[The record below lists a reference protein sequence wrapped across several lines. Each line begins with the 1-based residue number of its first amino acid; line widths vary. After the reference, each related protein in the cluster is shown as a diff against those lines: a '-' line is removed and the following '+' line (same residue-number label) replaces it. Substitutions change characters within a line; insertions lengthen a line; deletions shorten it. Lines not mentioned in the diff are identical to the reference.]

1 MDCSLLVIPDR
12 LKLLTRHKAGAAWLA
27 RLPKLVSEL
36 TQAWGLQLGMPYDAA
51 NVSFVAPAT
60 RDAERLVLKVQ
71 WPHDEC
77 LHEAEALRVW
87 NGIGAVRL
95 LAHDPAR
102 HALLLERCV
111 PGIHLAA
118 TVGVDPVAVMI
129 DLLPRLWQTA
139 GAPFKSLTDE
149 AKDWA
154 ESLHADWDATGRRC
168 EQKLIDA
175 AAEFLDHLSRT
186 QGEQVLVHQDLH
198 GDNVLAAEREPWL
211 VIDPKPLV
219 AEREFSLAPI
229 VRSFE
234 FGHSMQQVVHRLD
247 RLSAE
252 LQLDRNRVR
261 QWAIVQT
268 VAWSFDS
275 AHADRHFETAR
286 WLLAAR

>member
-1 MDCSLLVIPDR
+1 MDRSPIVIPER
-12 LKLLTRHKAGAAWLA
+12 LKLLSRYKAGAAWLA
-27 RLPKLVSEL
+27 GLPKLVSEL

-51 NVSFVAPAT
+51 NASFVAPAT
-60 RDAERLVLKVQ
+60 RGAQRLVLKVQ

-111 PGIHLAA
+111 PGRHLAA
-118 TVGVDPVAVMI
+118 AVGVDPVAILI
-129 DLLPRLWQTA
+129 DLLPRLWRPA
-139 GAPFKSLTDE
+139 GPPFKTLTDE

-154 ESLHADWDATGRRC
+154 ENLHADWNATGRPC
-168 EQKLIDA
+168 ERKLIDA
-175 AAEFLDHLSRT
+175 AAEFLDHLPRT

-211 VIDPKPLV
+211 VIDPKPLM

-229 VRSFE
+229 IRSFE
-234 FGHSMQQVVHRLD
+234 FGHSIAQIVYRLD

-261 QWAIVQT
+261 QWAIAQT

-275 AHADRHFETAR
+275 AYADRHFETAR
-286 WLLAAR
+286 RLLAAH